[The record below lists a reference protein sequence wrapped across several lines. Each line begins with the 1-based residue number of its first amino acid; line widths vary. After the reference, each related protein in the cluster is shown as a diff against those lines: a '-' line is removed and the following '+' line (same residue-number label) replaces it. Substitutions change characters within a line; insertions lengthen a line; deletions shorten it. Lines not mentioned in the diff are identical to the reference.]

1 MPVIHLEHSIIHYEE
16 HGPKDAP
23 VILTLAPGGLESQAR
38 FWRVRANGEAR
49 SFPDPRPIL
58 ARDFRVIAFDQRN
71 AGDSVAPLDRPA
83 SWDDYASDHLGLLD
97 RLGVTHFH
105 LLGAC
110 IGGPFGFKLIDRA
123 PERVRSFVVQ
133 ATSGLDAHNRK
144 VFDTSFW
151 NWGEA
156 VLARRPDVRRETLQA
171 QQSGMFGGDF
181 IFSVTREQV
190 ANVRT
195 PLLILQGH
203 DAPHPAAISQE
214 IQRLARNA
222 TLVTE
227 WDGPANA
234 GTYASLLTEFYAA
247 HSGQEAGAAALPA

>member
-38 FWRVRANGEAR
+38 FWRVRANGETR

-71 AGDSVAPLDRPA
+71 AGESVAPLDRPA
-83 SWDDYASDHLGLLD
+83 TWDDYADDHLGLLD
-97 RLGVTHFH
+97 SLGVTHFH

-171 QQSGMFGGDF
+171 QQARMFGGDF

-214 IQRLARNA
+214 IQMLARNA

-234 GTYASLLTEFYAA
+234 GTYASLLTAFFAE
-247 HSGQEAGAAALPA
+247 HSREQASARVSAV